1 MAGRPVEE
9 VLRIEDLTVSQHE
22 DTEQSLKDDAL
33 KKELDGVRSLN
44 KVMEGVIAAMTTAK
58 NNMDVH
64 PYLVMTLMVRLSVQL
79 WKMQIDYSTFGSK
92 S

>member
-22 DTEQSLKDDAL
+22 DTEQSLKEDAL
-33 KKELDGVRSLN
+33 KKELEGVRSLN

-64 PYLVMTLMVRLSVQL
+64 PYDV
-79 WKMQIDYSTFGSK
+79 I
-92 S
+92 